1 MESESYMS
9 EAVSSQTTKRWT
21 LRVLGEAGSN
31 RRSVTIAYFFVLVLV
46 AIGGALAPG
55 FVKPQSLMQQLV
67 LASIL
72 GVICIGQMAVIL
84 TGNIDLSVSWTMNL
98 TSVIVT
104 SITRGENQSVGEA
117 IAVALLVAAAIGL
130 FNGLG
135 VAYLRLPSMVMTLGV
150 NAMLQGVTLVLTG
163 AQPKGNAPEV
173 VRWLIV
179 GRVAGI
185 PVSVILWAI
194 LSIAT
199 IFVLSRTVFGRSLY
213 AGGSNQIATYLSGIR
228 MQRSL
233 ILAFVISAVC
243 SGLGGILLCGYGGQS
258 YLSMGE
264 TYQMPAI
271 AAVVVGGTSILGGSG
286 TYVGVIAGAIILVLL
301 QNVLSLAHVKYAGQL
316 IIYGIAILT
325 MLFVYG
331 RQSTDRE

>member
-1 MESESYMS
+1 MSQATIQSSKTWSE
-9 EAVSSQTTKRWT
+9 R
-21 LRVLGEAGSN
+21 LLGQAGSN
-31 RRSVTIAYFFVLVLV
+31 RRSVTLAYSFVFVLV
-46 AIGGALAPG
+46 AIGGILAPG
-55 FVKPQSLMQQLV
+55 FVKPQSLLQQLV

-72 GVICIGQMAVIL
+72 GVVCIGQMTVIL

-98 TSVIVT
+98 CSVIVT
-104 SITRGENQSVGEA
+104 SVTRGENERVAEA
-117 IAVALLVAAAIGL
+117 IALALLVAVCIGL

-135 VAYLRLPSMVMTLGV
+135 VAYLRLPSMVLTLGV
-150 NAMLQGVTLVLTG
+150 NAMLQGVTLVMTG
-163 AQPKGNAPEV
+163 SQPKGNAPEI

-179 GRVAGI
+179 GRIGVI
-185 PVSVILWAI
+185 PVAVILWGVLAAI
-194 LSIAT
+194 T
-199 IFVLSRTVFGRSLY
+199 IFVLRRTVFGRSLY
-213 AGGSNQIATYLSGIR
+213 AGGNNQVAAYLSGIR

-233 ILAFVISAVC
+233 ILAFVISSVC
-243 SGLGGILLCGYGGQS
+243 CGLGGILLCGYGGQS

-264 TYQMPAI
+264 PYLLPSI

-316 IIYGIAILT
+316 IIYGLAILA

-331 RQSTDRE
+331 RQAADRD